1 MGFDIPCVTNLHIVI
16 MFFVHFICENMNFM
30 CAFSIISLF
39 QLYFSSFPQLY
50 KFVYMQDLWFE
61 QSAVVDWK
69 RTDLSPLSVDVMQID
84 LMKSTS

>member
-1 MGFDIPCVTNLHIVI
+1 
-16 MFFVHFICENMNFM
+16 
-30 CAFSIISLF
+30 
-39 QLYFSSFPQLY
+39 
-50 KFVYMQDLWFE
+50 MQDLWFE